1 MKDFQKINRII
12 IIGMD
17 RSGTKWISNEISN
30 HPDIIAIRDEEHNGI
45 LETNMFTMF
54 LNNFNIENLDEYI
67 GLIELWSQTDFFQ
80 NSKIPKSF
88 FYKLN
93 NRPKNVYKLFTFM
106 MNELSLLNKK
116 KYWLQKTS
124 PSIALNIFHYFTDE
138 YIVIIKRNI
147 IDNLRSKI
155 KNSHDRNIN
164 RFLIKAVAGYVIDEK
179 ISRLINRKFKNSIVI
194 NYEDLISDKKYQL
207 NLVANLIRCKKFS
220 AEYSNDKYLKNTSF
234 KNNSDRAMVFN
245 SFEIFIIKL
254 FRLIFYFM
262 PLKFLL
268 FFREN
273 FTSIDINRLVG
284 STFDKIKKKYNLVD

>member
-1 MKDFQKINRII
+1 
-12 IIGMD
+12 
-17 RSGTKWISNEISN
+17 
-30 HPDIIAIRDEEHNGI
+30 
-45 LETNMFTMF
+45 MFTMF

-106 MNELSLLNKK
+106 MNELSFLNKK

-179 ISRLINRKFKNSIVI
+179 ICRLINRKFKNSIVI
-194 NYEDLISDKKYQL
+194 NYEDLISDKNYQL

-234 KNNSDRAMVFN
+234 KNYSERAMVFN

-262 PLKFLL
+262 PLKSLL

-284 STFDKIKKKYNLVD
+284 GTFDKIKKKYNLVD